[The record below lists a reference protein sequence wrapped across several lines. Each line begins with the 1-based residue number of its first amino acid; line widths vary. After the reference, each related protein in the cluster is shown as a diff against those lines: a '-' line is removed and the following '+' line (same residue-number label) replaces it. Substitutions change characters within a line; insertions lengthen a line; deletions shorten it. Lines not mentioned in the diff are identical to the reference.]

1 MRIKDYRSG
10 AERLNDIMS
19 VCEDKKFT
27 EVEASEVIDALASVR
42 ADVFLYVQNWVYRE
56 GKGCEIHITFP
67 GIDFDF
73 PAENGDFSGRELIY
87 LPFMSCSVWLWEKM
101 LQEPENPIFGM
112 VRYFC
117 MSCHYLRCK
126 LVMYGIPYDK
136 PLTSKLL
143 KEYNILDMFDVYH
156 YEHIFRDALQHIE
169 GR

>member
-1 MRIKDYRSG
+1 MRKKDYRSG

-42 ADVFLYVQNWVYRE
+42 ADVFLYVQNWAYRE

-73 PAENGDFSGRELIY
+73 PVENGDFSGRELIY

-101 LQEPENPIFGM
+101 LQEPENPIFEM

-117 MSCHYLRCK
+117 MCVHYLRCK
-126 LVMYGIPYDK
+126 LVMYGVPYDK

-143 KEYNILDMFDVYH
+143 SEYNILDVFEIYK